1 MLNIREKK
9 KPATNKNLLKMKL
22 IMALDAMYVEN
33 PGMKSDIDS
42 YNCGIHDAAEKI
54 KKIL

>member
-9 KPATNKNLLKMKL
+9 KTTNKNLLKMKL

-42 YNCGIHDAAEKI
+42 YNCGIHDASEKI